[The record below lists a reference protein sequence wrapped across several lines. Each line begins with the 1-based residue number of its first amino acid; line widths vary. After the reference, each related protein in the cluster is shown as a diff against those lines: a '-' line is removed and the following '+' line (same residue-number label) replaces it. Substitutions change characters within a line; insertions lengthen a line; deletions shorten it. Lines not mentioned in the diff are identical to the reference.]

1 MVIPLRKTMDKRQ
14 FERVHFLR
22 RVKVATEGDVLETHC
37 MDISLRGLLLV
48 RPERVNWRL
57 EQQLVVTLEL
67 SDDQVITMNCSLVHI
82 DEDVVGCACD
92 SMDLDSMT
100 TLRRLLELNMPDPSA
115 VDRELAELIRHSRHA
130 S

>member
-1 MVIPLRKTMDKRQ
+1 
-14 FERVHFLR
+14 
-22 RVKVATEGDVLETHC
+22 